1 MQSTIRFSY
10 PRRGLDGDFAT
21 FRLGARAA
29 QSYPVDSVVE
39 LVDSRTMKLLKRAV
53 VTSVDT
59 GELAAMARLY
69 GHLAHNWKEHPSEER
84 PELLIASM
92 KKRYKHYG
100 PSRCSENSICSVI
113 CLKEIEDDN
122 SQTNS
127 R

>member
-1 MQSTIRFSY
+1 MTSPTLRFGY
-10 PRRGLDGDFAT
+10 PRRGLDGAFAT

-122 SQTNS
+122 S
-127 R
+127 